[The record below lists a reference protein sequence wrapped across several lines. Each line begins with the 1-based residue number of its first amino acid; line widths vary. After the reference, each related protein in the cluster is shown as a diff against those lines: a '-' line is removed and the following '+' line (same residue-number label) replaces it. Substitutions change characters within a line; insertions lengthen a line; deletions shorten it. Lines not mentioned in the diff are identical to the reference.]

1 MSHAVDISQQAPSDE
16 LLRTYAEVPI
26 AFTVRSRFHV
36 EPVDR
41 GLGGWTL
48 TEERVEPPYEKDYD
62 RYCDGDLVRWLRRW
76 DISHWAVIS
85 ATDGP
90 TRVGGAVAGYNTPG
104 AHMEEGRDDL
114 AVLWDIRVRPERR
127 GEGIG
132 SRLFRRA
139 AEWARQQGCERLK
152 VETQNINVPACRFY
166 PAQGCQLRAVHPNA
180 YPELPHEVQLL
191 WYLDL

>member
-1 MSHAVDISQQAPSDE
+1 MAVEILEESPSAE
-16 LLRTYAEVPI
+16 LLRAYGEVPM
-26 AFTVRSRFHV
+26 AFTVRSRFLV
-36 EPVDR
+36 EAVDR

-48 TEERVEPPYEKDYD
+48 TEERVAAPYEKDYD
-62 RYCDGDLVRWLRRW
+62 REEDNDPVRWLGRW
-76 DISHWAVIS
+76 DISHWAVFS
-85 ATDGP
+85 AIDGP

-114 AVLWDIRVRPERR
+114 AVLWDIRVLPERR

-139 AEWARQQGCERLK
+139 AEWARERGCERLK
-152 VETQNINVPACRFY
+152 VETQTINVPACRFY
-166 PAQGCQLRAVHPNA
+166 AARGCQLRAVHPNA